1 MACRGRLLRGLPLLR
16 RLEALGT
23 DEATERPT
31 ARVEVCDCG
40 EMAAADVAALTE
52 LATGGDGHGAGA
64 GAGAGAGGLALD
76 MGGEAL
82 LEAAARG
89 DASTARALLEA
100 GVAVDAYGSRA
111 LLGAAGAAVEQ
122 TALHVAAQHG
132 HREVVAGLLRAG
144 ADANLSDSEAR
155 APPHRLQPHAAG
167 LHPTRPGCN
176 RVHPGRSPMHPG
188 EHGAPPCG
196 GRGRRRGAVRARA
209 AGGRR
214 GGHRRRRQRQEQ
226 LLEL

>member
-1 MACRGRLLRGLPLLR
+1 MACRGRLPRGMPLLR

-23 DEATERPT
+23 DEATERPA
-31 ARVEVCDCG
+31 ARVEVRDCG
-40 EMAAADVAALTE
+40 EMTAADAAALTQF
-52 LATGGDGHGAGA
+52 ATGGDGDGA

-100 GVAVDAYGSRA
+100 GVTVDAYGSRA
-111 LLGAAGAAVEQ
+111 LLGAAGAAGAAVEQ

-132 HREVVAGLLRAG
+132 HLEVVEGLLRAG

-155 APPHRLQPHAAG
+155 APPHRLQSHAPG
-167 LHPTRPGCN
+167 LQPSRPGCN
-176 RVHPGRSPMHPG
+176 RVHPGCNPVHPGCNSMHPG
-188 EHGAPPCG
+188 EHGAPPRG
-196 GRGRRRGAVRARA
+196 GRG
-209 AGGRR
+209 
-214 GGHRRRRQRQEQ
+214 
-226 LLEL
+226 